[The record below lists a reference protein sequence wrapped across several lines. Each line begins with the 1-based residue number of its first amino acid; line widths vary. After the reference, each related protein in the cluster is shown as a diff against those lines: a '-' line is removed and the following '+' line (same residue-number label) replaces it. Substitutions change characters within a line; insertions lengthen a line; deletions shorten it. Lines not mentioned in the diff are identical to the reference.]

1 MGEYYLES
9 VFFDM
14 PVQNL
19 VQKLLV
25 SLVFTIV
32 VFAAF
37 TLYTDLQSFLLA
49 FTNFNWWMMVPVLL
63 MTFFVNLGV
72 RFVKWD
78 YYLRVLG
85 IRGVSWDNSV
95 AIFLS
100 NYALILT
107 PGKVGGF
114 LKSYFLNQTNQVP
127 MTRSMPIIVTER
139 LTDGL
144 GLVMMTILALGG
156 YGNGQ
161 REAWSAVLL
170 VLGGMIGLIVVAQMP
185 SVVYRLLAMGER
197 MPFMKRFVPS
207 LKELYESAHEL
218 LQPVPLLWATVL
230 GTLARSTEGLIL
242 YCVLLGLGL
251 ENSYELFT
259 QAIFIA
265 ALSNIVG
272 VILFMMPGGL
282 GGTEGTMIGLLEF
295 VAGLNNGVA
304 VAGTLIA
311 RLGSFWVAVALGAVA
326 LLLKRKVFFAPPPPV
341 ETAC

>member
-1 MGEYYLES
+1 
-9 VFFDM
+9 M

-19 VQKLLV
+19 GQKLLI
-25 SLVFTIV
+25 SLVFTII

-37 TLYTDLQSFLLA
+37 TLYTDLQSFLVA
-49 FTNFNWWMMVPVLL
+49 FTSFNWWMMVPVLL

-72 RFVKWD
+72 RFVKWS

-107 PGKVGGF
+107 PGKIGGF

-127 MTRSMPIIVTER
+127 MTRSMPIVVTER

-156 YGNGQ
+156 YGQ
-161 REAWSAVLL
+161 QEAWPAVLL
-170 VLGGMIGLIVVAQMP
+170 VLGGMIALIVLAQMP

-197 MPFMKRFVPS
+197 VPLTKRFIPS

-230 GTLARSTEGLIL
+230 GTLARSTEGLTL

-282 GGTEGTMIGLLEF
+282 GGTEGTMVGLLEF
-295 VAGLNNGVA
+295 VMGLNNGMA

-311 RLGSFWVAVALGAVA
+311 RLGSFWVAVLLGAVA
-326 LLLKRKVFFAPPPPV
+326 LVVKRKVFFAPPPQP
-341 ETAC
+341 ETAREPISTKI